1 MEKHSWILKNL
12 EGGIGLFPLF
22 FCAIIEKARNVL
34 SQLQTGANGRPSFGE
49 NGRRSFC
56 VFLVKTAEI
65 NGKFI
70 FAKGFA
76 LVRVPVLCYNFM
88 VFGTEKERFGCFSVK
103 FCKEREI
110 RFDST

>member
-1 MEKHSWILKNL
+1 MGDRLSGKT
-12 EGGIGLFPLF
+12 EGGLFAL
-22 FCAIIEKARNVL
+22 
-34 SQLQTGANGRPSFGE
+34 
-49 NGRRSFC
+49 
-56 VFLVKTAEI
+56 FLVKTAEI

-88 VFGTEKERFGCFSVK
+88 VFGTEKERFGCFFVK